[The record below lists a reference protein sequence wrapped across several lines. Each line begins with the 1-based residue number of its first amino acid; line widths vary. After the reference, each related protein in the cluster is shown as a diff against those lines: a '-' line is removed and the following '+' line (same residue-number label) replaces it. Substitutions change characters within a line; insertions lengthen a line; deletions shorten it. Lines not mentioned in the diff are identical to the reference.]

1 MAKRPPTPDPQ
12 LLEVLICPL
21 THTPLDY
28 DAERRIL
35 VSRKAGLAFPIRGG
49 IPVLVPEKAKKI
61 GL

>member
-1 MAKRPPTPDPQ
+1 MAKRPPKPDPQ

-28 DAERRIL
+28 DAENNLL
-35 VSRKAGLAFPIRGG
+35 VSRKAQLAFPIRDG
-49 IPVLVPEKAKKI
+49 IPILIPEKAKKI

>member
-21 THTPLDY
+21 THTALDY
-28 DAERRIL
+28 DAERGVL